1 MYLNDTHTG
10 NVIRKSDNK
19 VVAPVSDPTDQDYVD
34 YVTWVNEGNIPEDFS
49 SYEQS
54 GQALKD
60 EKLKMWELIKQER
73 DRRKTLGIQV
83 GSYWFHSDVDSRIQ
97 WLGLKDT
104 ARDMIMDGADKTS
117 NISIGGSPVLW
128 KTLSGA
134 FIPVNIQLAMDVN
147 NATKV
152 LDADLFKN
160 AELHRA
166 NMIKSSNP
174 EEYDYSTG
182 WPLSYKEYQENA
194 SSNI

>member
-73 DRRKTLGIQV
+73 ERRQYDAVLVEGN
-83 GSYWFHSDVDSRIQ
+83 WFHSDLDSRIKYEKFIKMGSSLPPTP
-97 WLGLKDT
+97 WKVKSPGGGLFDPIFVTMTPALLEKIAT
-104 ARDMIMDGADKTS
+104 AIAMAEI
-117 NISIGGSPVLW
+117 NIFAAAEKHRVAMLKAPVP
-128 KTLSGA
+128 S
-134 FIPVNIQLAMDVN
+134 D
-147 NATKV
+147 
-152 LDADLFKN
+152 
-160 AELHRA
+160 
-166 NMIKSSNP
+166 
-174 EEYDYSTG
+174 YDYLSD
-182 WPLSYKEYQENA
+182 WPVSFTDTYPDRA
-194 SSNI
+194 

>member
-104 ARDMIMDGADKTS
+104 ARDMLMDGADKTS

-182 WPLSYKEYQENA
+182 WPLSYKE
-194 SSNI
+194 

>member
-73 DRRKTLGIQV
+73 ERRQYDAVLVEGN
-83 GSYWFHSDVDSRIQ
+83 WFHSDLDSRIKYEKFIKMGSSLPPTP
-97 WLGLKDT
+97 WKVKSPGGGLFDPIFVTMTPALLEKIAT
-104 ARDMIMDGADKTS
+104 AMVMAEI
-117 NISIGGSPVLW
+117 NIFAAAEKHRVAMLKAPVP
-128 KTLSGA
+128 S
-134 FIPVNIQLAMDVN
+134 D
-147 NATKV
+147 
-152 LDADLFKN
+152 
-160 AELHRA
+160 
-166 NMIKSSNP
+166 
-174 EEYDYSTG
+174 YDYLSD
-182 WPLSYKEYQENA
+182 WPVSFTDTYPDRA
-194 SSNI
+194 

>member
-73 DRRKTLGIQV
+73 ERRQYDAVLVEGN
-83 GSYWFHSDVDSRIQ
+83 WFHSDLDSRIKYEKFINMGSSLPPTP
-97 WLGLKDT
+97 WKVKSPGGGLFDPVFVTMTPALLGKIATAMTMAEINIFAAAENHRVAMLK
-104 ARDMIMDGADKTS
+104 A
-117 NISIGGSPVLW
+117 PVP
-128 KTLSGA
+128 S
-134 FIPVNIQLAMDVN
+134 D
-147 NATKV
+147 
-152 LDADLFKN
+152 
-160 AELHRA
+160 
-166 NMIKSSNP
+166 
-174 EEYDYSTG
+174 YDYLSD
-182 WPLSYKEYQENA
+182 WPVSFTDTYPDRA
-194 SSNI
+194 

>member
-73 DRRKTLGIQV
+73 ERRQYDAVLVEGN
-83 GSYWFHSDVDSRIQ
+83 WFHSDLDSRIKYEKFIKMGNSLPPTP
-97 WLGLKDT
+97 WKVKSPGGGLFDPIFVTMTPALLEKIAT
-104 ARDMIMDGADKTS
+104 AIVMAEI
-117 NISIGGSPVLW
+117 NIFAAAEKHKVAMLKAPVP
-128 KTLSGA
+128 S
-134 FIPVNIQLAMDVN
+134 D
-147 NATKV
+147 
-152 LDADLFKN
+152 
-160 AELHRA
+160 
-166 NMIKSSNP
+166 
-174 EEYDYSTG
+174 YDYLSD
-182 WPLSYKEYQENA
+182 WPVSFTDTYPDRA
-194 SSNI
+194 

>member
-73 DRRKTLGIQV
+73 ERRQYDAVLVEGN
-83 GSYWFHSDVDSRIQ
+83 WFHSDLDSRIKYEKFIKMGSSLPPTP
-97 WLGLKDT
+97 WKVKSPGGGLFDPIFVTMTPALLEKIAT
-104 ARDMIMDGADKTS
+104 AIAMAEIDIFAAAEKHRVAMLKA
-117 NISIGGSPVLW
+117 PVP
-128 KTLSGA
+128 S
-134 FIPVNIQLAMDVN
+134 D
-147 NATKV
+147 
-152 LDADLFKN
+152 
-160 AELHRA
+160 
-166 NMIKSSNP
+166 
-174 EEYDYSTG
+174 YDYLSD
-182 WPLSYKEYQENA
+182 WPVSFTDTYPDRA
-194 SSNI
+194 